1 MATRKPRR
9 PCAHAGCTQWATDG
23 SYCAQ
28 HAAEVREKLKARRA
42 EFTRRADDERASA
55 NDRGYTFAWRKA
67 RKAWIIRHPLCAIC
81 GQPATDV
88 DHIIP
93 HRGNRELFWDSSN
106 WQSLCHEC
114 HSKKSYTERHSTGRK
129 KIPEADP
136 EMGIMIIP

>member
-1 MATRKPRR
+1 MTTRKPRR
-9 PCAHAGCTQWATDG
+9 SCAHPGCREWAVKG

-28 HAAEVREKLKARRA
+28 HAAEWEAKLRARRA
-42 EFTRRADDERASA
+42 EYARRADEERPSA
-55 NDRGYTFAWRKA
+55 DSRGYTSEWRKA

-81 GQPATDV
+81 GAPATDV

-93 HRGNRELFWDSSN
+93 HRGNRELFWDTGN

-114 HSKKSYTERHSTGRK
+114 HSRKSYGERRKSGRK
-129 KIPEADP
+129 NPESDA

>member
-9 PCAHAGCTQWATDG
+9 PCAHPGCQQWATDG
-23 SYCAQ
+23 SYCAK
-28 HAAEVREKLKARRA
+28 HVAEVREKLKARRA

-114 HSKKSYTERHSTGRK
+114 HSRKSYGERHNTGRK
-129 KIPEADP
+129 KVPEADD
-136 EMGIMIIP
+136 MGIMIIP

>member
-1 MATRKPRR
+1 MATVKPRR
-9 PCAHAGCTQWATDG
+9 PCAHPGCQQWATDG
-23 SYCAQ
+23 SYCAK

-114 HSKKSYTERHSTGRK
+114 HSRKSYGERHSIGRK
-129 KIPEADP
+129 KPPETDD
-136 EMGIMIIP
+136 MGIMIIH